1 MASSLIFDSHR
12 LRGIPAV
19 MHRHLFL
26 PIAALVTSAC
36 ASKSPS
42 TTPSSSAPA
51 ALATS
56 VGAVTWSGN
65 FQQQQ
70 QRVAGV
76 GPTSTN
82 RAHGNVRL
90 SPKQGDDKRTQVV
103 LNVTVVAAPG
113 ATMAW
118 GIYPGRCGS
127 GSGMALPLIP
137 PSSLPSLEAGRTGA
151 ASLNT
156 DIALQMPTSGSYH
169 LNVFWTTRTADLAD
183 VATCANLR
191 VEGT

>member
-1 MASSLIFDSHR
+1 MNHR
-12 LRGIPAV
+12 L
-19 MHRHLFL
+19 LL
-26 PIAALVTSAC
+26 PIAALVSSAC
-36 ASKSPS
+36 ASKNPEPS
-42 TTPSSSAPA
+42 ASSSAPA

-56 VGAVTWSGN
+56 AGGAIWVGN

-70 QRVAGV
+70 QRTQGL
-76 GPTSTN
+76 GPTKTN

-90 SPKQGDDKRTQVV
+90 SPKPGDAARTKVEI
-103 LNVTVVAAPG
+103 NVTVVEAQG

-137 PSSLPSLEAGRTGA
+137 SSSIPSLEANRSGA
-151 ASLNT
+151 ATLNT
-156 DIALQMPTSGSYH
+156 DIALVMPQTGVYH
-169 LNVFWTTRTADLAD
+169 LNVYWTTRTTDLSD

-191 VEGT
+191 VENAG